1 MDVKEKWPWIAVIV
15 GLVLIVGCGGMT
27 LLSLLIVGSS
37 GGMAGG
43 LRGPGDTVAVIKAHG
58 VIVSG
63 ETPGGF
69 GGQSMVYSRTLA
81 DRVEQLTDNPR
92 VAAIVLDV
100 NSPGGGVVA
109 SAHIYEAL
117 VECPKPVVATMG
129 DTAASGG
136 YYISAGTDYIFA
148 RPATLT
154 GSIGVIMSFIN
165 ADELA
170 EKLGVT
176 QVVIK
181 SGEFKDTG
189 SWHRPLREEEREL
202 LQAFVDEAYNG
213 FVQVVVKGRGLSE
226 EHVRRYADGRIF
238 SGSRA
243 VELGF
248 VDATGDLEDAIDRAA
263 ELGEIRGE
271 PEILRFEEE
280 PSLFRLL
287 QGALARLETPSEV
300 ALYREIVQGNRP
312 TLQYLYTDSG
322 VAE

>member
-1 MDVKEKWPWIAVIV
+1 MDLKEKWPWIAVIV
-15 GLVLIVGCGGMT
+15 GLVLIVGCGGVM
-27 LLSLLIVGSS
+27 LLSLIVIGSS
-37 GGMAGG
+37 GGMADG
-43 LRGPGDTVAVIKAHG
+43 LRGPGDTVAVIKVHG

-63 ETPGGF
+63 EAPGGF
-69 GGQSMVYSRTLA
+69 GGQGMAYARTIV
-81 DRVEQLTDNPR
+81 DRVEKVAENPR

-109 SAHIYEAL
+109 SAQIHEAL
-117 VECPKPVVATMG
+117 VESSKPVVVSMG

-181 SGEFKDTG
+181 SGAFKDMG
-189 SWHRPLREEEREL
+189 SWHRPLEEKEREL
-202 LQAFVDEAYNG
+202 LQAFVDEAYEQ
-213 FVQVVVKGRGLSE
+213 FVQVVVEGRELSE
-226 EHVRRYADGRIF
+226 EHVRQYADGRIF
-238 SGSRA
+238 SGGRA
-243 VELGF
+243 VEPGF
-248 VDATGDLEDAIDRAA
+248 VDATGDLEDAIDKAA
-263 ELGEIRGE
+263 ELGGIKGE
-271 PEILRFEEE
+271 PEILRLERE
-280 PSLFRLL
+280 PSFFDLL

-300 ALYREIVQGNRP
+300 ALYREIVKYNRP

>member
-1 MDVKEKWPWIAVIV
+1 MNTKRTWPWIVIIV
-15 GLVLIVGCGGMT
+15 GLVLMLACGGT
-27 LLSLLIVGSS
+27 ILVSLMVVGSS
-37 GGMAGG
+37 GGTTIGFWA
-43 LRGPGDTVAVIKAHG
+43 PKDTVAVIKVHG

-63 ETPGGF
+63 EAPGGF
-69 GGQSMVYSRTLA
+69 GGQGMVYARTLV
-81 DRVEQLTDNPR
+81 DRVKQVTENPR

-109 SAHIYEAL
+109 SAHIHEAL
-117 VECPKPVVATMG
+117 VECPKPIVVSMG

-136 YYISAGTDYIFA
+136 YYISAGAQYIFA
-148 RPATLT
+148 HPATMT

-181 SGEFKDTG
+181 SGAFKDMG
-189 SWHRPLREEEREL
+189 SWSRPLEEEEREL
-202 LQAFVDEAYNG
+202 LQAFVDEAYND
-213 FVQVVVKGRGLSE
+213 FVEVVVQGRGLSE

-248 VDATGDLEDAIDRAA
+248 VDATGDLEDAIDKAA
-263 ELGEIRGE
+263 ELGGIRGE
-271 PEILRFEEE
+271 PEILRFDEE
-280 PSLFRLL
+280 PSLLRLL

-322 VAE
+322 VSE

>member
-1 MDVKEKWPWIAVIV
+1 MNTKRTWPWIVIIV
-15 GLVLIVGCGGMT
+15 GLVLMLACGGT
-27 LLSLLIVGSS
+27 ILVSLMVVGSS
-37 GGMAGG
+37 GGTTIGFWA
-43 LRGPGDTVAVIKAHG
+43 PKDTVAVLKVHG

-63 ETPGGF
+63 EAPGGF
-69 GGQSMVYSRTLA
+69 GGQGMVYARTLV
-81 DRVEQLTDNPR
+81 DRVKQVTENPR

-109 SAHIYEAL
+109 SAHIHEAL
-117 VECPKPVVATMG
+117 VECPKPIVVSMG

-136 YYISAGTDYIFA
+136 YYISAGAQYIFA
-148 RPATLT
+148 HPATMT

-181 SGEFKDTG
+181 SGAFKDMG
-189 SWHRPLREEEREL
+189 SWSRPLEEEEREL
-202 LQAFVDEAYNG
+202 LQAFVDEAYND
-213 FVQVVVKGRGLSE
+213 FVEVVVQGRGLSE

-248 VDATGDLEDAIDRAA
+248 VDATGDLEDAIDKAA
-263 ELGEIRGE
+263 ELGGIRGE

-280 PSLFRLL
+280 PSLLRLL

-322 VAE
+322 VSE

>member
-1 MDVKEKWPWIAVIV
+1 MDMKEKWPWIAVVV
-15 GLVLIVGCGGMT
+15 GLVLIVGCGGVT
-27 LLSLLIVGSS
+27 LLSLILIGSS
-37 GGMAGG
+37 GGMADG
-43 LRGPGDTVAVIKAHG
+43 LRGSGNGVAVIKVHG
-58 VIVSG
+58 IIVSG
-63 ETPGGF
+63 EAPGGF
-69 GGQSMVYSRTLA
+69 GGQGMAYARTIV
-81 DRVEQLTDNPR
+81 DRVEEVTENPR

-109 SAHIYEAL
+109 SAQIHEAL
-117 VECPKPVVATMG
+117 VESSKPIVVSMG

-136 YYISAGTDYIFA
+136 YYISAGTDYVFA

-154 GSIGVIMSFIN
+154 GSIGVILSFLN

-181 SGEFKDTG
+181 SGAFKDMG
-189 SWHRPLREEEREL
+189 AWHRPLEEKEREL
-202 LQAFVDEAYNG
+202 LQAFVDEAYEQ
-213 FVQVVVKGRGLSE
+213 FVQVVVEGRGLSE
-226 EHVRRYADGRIF
+226 EHVRQYADGRIF

-248 VDATGDLEDAIDRAA
+248 VDATGDLEDAIDKAA

-271 PEILRFEEE
+271 PEILDFEEE
-280 PSLFRLL
+280 PSLFWLL
-287 QGALARLETPSEV
+287 QGVLARLETPSEV
-300 ALYREIVQGNRP
+300 ALYREIVRHNRP

-322 VAE
+322 VGE

>member
-1 MDVKEKWPWIAVIV
+1 MDMKEKWPWIAVIV
-15 GLVLIVGCGGMT
+15 GLVLFVGCGGVT

-37 GGMAGG
+37 GGIAGG
-43 LRGPGDTVAVIKAHG
+43 LWGPGDTVAVVKAHG

-63 ETPGGF
+63 EAPGGF
-69 GGQSMVYSRTLA
+69 GQQSMVYSRTLA

-109 SAHIYEAL
+109 SAHIHEAL
-117 VECPKPVVATMG
+117 AECPKPVVVSMG

-136 YYISAGTDYIFA
+136 YYISTGTDYIFA
-148 RPATLT
+148 HPATLT

-170 EKLGVT
+170 DKLGVT

-189 SWHRPLREEEREL
+189 SWHRPLRKEEREL
-202 LQAFVDEAYNG
+202 LQAFVDGAYND
-213 FVQVVVKGRGLSE
+213 FVQVVVEGRGLSE

-248 VDATGDLEDAIDRAA
+248 VDATGDLEDAIDKAA
-263 ELGEIRGE
+263 ELGGVRGE
-271 PEILRFEEE
+271 PEIMRFEEE

-322 VAE
+322 IGE